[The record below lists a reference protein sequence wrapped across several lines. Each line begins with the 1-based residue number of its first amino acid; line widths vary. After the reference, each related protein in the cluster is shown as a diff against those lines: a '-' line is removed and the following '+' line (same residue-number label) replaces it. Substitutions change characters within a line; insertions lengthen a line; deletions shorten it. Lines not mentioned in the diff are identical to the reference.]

1 VLPSLFIR
9 CIRLVVLVTRYLSLQ
24 ITLVTSCHPVTSCQV
39 FGAYLSDT
47 IQISEK
53 FYGNGKS
60 FLFRLAPAIE
70 FFKWTAANSYVLM
83 GNKDSLVVGGGG

>member
-1 VLPSLFIR
+1 LHASHPINV
-9 CIRLVVLVTRYLSLQ
+9 YHNLS
-24 ITLVTSCHPVTSCQV
+24 CFCQV

-47 IQISEK
+47 IQISDK

-60 FLFRLAPAIE
+60 FLFRLAPSIE